1 VALVVVNMTPVPR
14 EGYRL
19 GVPFAGDW
27 EECLN
32 TDAGYY
38 GGSNLGNGGR
48 VEASH
53 AASHGQPASVTLTL
67 PPLATLV
74 LRYRPPR

>member
-1 VALVVVNMTPVPR
+1 VLVVVNMTPVPR
-14 EGYRL
+14 YGYRV
-19 GVPFAGDW
+19 GVPFVGDW

-32 TDAGYY
+32 TDAGVY

-48 VEASH
+48 VQAD
-53 AASHGQPASVTLTL
+53 ATPSHGQPASVALTL

-74 LRYRPPR
+74 LRPATDL

>member
-1 VALVVVNMTPVPR
+1 
-14 EGYRL
+14 
-19 GVPFAGDW
+19 

-48 VEASH
+48 VEAAN

-74 LRYRPPR
+74 LRYKPDGPPG